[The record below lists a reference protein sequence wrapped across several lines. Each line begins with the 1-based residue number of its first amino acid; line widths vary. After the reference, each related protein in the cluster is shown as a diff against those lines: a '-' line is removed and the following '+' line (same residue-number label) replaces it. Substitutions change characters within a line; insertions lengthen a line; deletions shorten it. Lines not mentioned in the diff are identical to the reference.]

1 MKDYLFGFVI
11 VLIFIF
17 SVPVVYSSGEFD
29 TSTVVS
35 LVIDGDTFETTSEGT
50 VRLADI
56 DAPEYYQYDYQA
68 SRDFLISLIYGK
80 TVYLDI
86 DDLYRTGTYGRL
98 ICVAY
103 VNYNSTHYLNV
114 NKALLV
120 EGYADISNYND
131 EFSPY
136 SWSLYIPKQD
146 IPEFPLW
153 TPLRVMLLAVM
164 TVAVIYKRLL
174 NKPNEEKRGVKF

>member
-1 MKDYLFGFVI
+1 MKDYLFGL
-11 VLIFIF
+11 VLVLMIIS

-35 LVIDGDTFETTSEGT
+35 SVTDGDTFETTSEGT

-56 DAPEYYQYDYQA
+56 DAPEYYEYGYQSA
-68 SRDFLISLIYGK
+68 KDFLISLIYGK

-86 DDLYRTGTYGRL
+86 DDFYRTGTYGRL

-103 VNYNSTHYLNV
+103 VNYNLTHYLNV

-120 EGYADISNYND
+120 EGYAEISNYNN

-146 IPEFPLW
+146 IPEFPSWIIL
-153 TPLRVMLLAVM
+153 PLFLIATLFAL
-164 TVAVIYKRLL
+164 IIKKRLFHV
-174 NKPNEEKRGVKF
+174 RS